1 MKTDQTNEMSET
13 AGKEP
18 PKLSI
23 VTICYNEKN
32 IEATCLSIKNQ
43 LWRNFEWIVIDG
55 GSTDSTLDILKK
67 HEDQISILVSEN
79 DRGIYHAMNKGISRA
94 SGEYIIFMNGGDYFL
109 DIFAL
114 ERVFT
119 NFDLNKDIVCCDVML
134 ILEEGRNMLLQFK
147 HFMPITPEFFLD
159 RCISHQATFIKRQL
173 FVMHGGYNEKR
184 RIVAD
189 WEKWIELTKIHRVEI
204 GHIETV
210 LAIHHYTGISS
221 IMDETHL
228 NERREVIETYFPDMA
243 NSLPPQASRNIAP
256 TIKNR
261 IADKMPSPRGASHY
275 RNYCKVKIF
284 NFILLLRIKKH
295 CHKNNFKYYL
305 LNFIPIGSS
314 TSSITK

>member
-1 MKTDQTNEMSET
+1 MTET
-13 AGKEP
+13 AAKSK

-43 LWRNFEWIVIDG
+43 RWRTFEWIVIDG

-67 HEDQISILVSEN
+67 YEDQISVLVSER

-119 NFDLNKDIVCCDVML
+119 NFDLDKDIVCCDAML
-134 ILEEGRNMLLQFK
+134 LLPEGRNMLLQFK
-147 HFMPITPEFFLD
+147 QFMPITPEFFLE

-173 FVMHGGYNEKR
+173 FVIHGGYNEKR

-189 WEKWIELTKIHRVEI
+189 WEKWIELTKLHRVEI

-210 LAIHHYTGISS
+210 LSIHHYTGISS

-243 NSLPPQASRNIAP
+243 NSPPPQASRDVAP

-261 IADKMPSPRGASHY
+261 IADKMPQSGGGARY

-284 NFILLLRIKKH
+284 DFIPILRIKKH
-295 CHKNNFKYYL
+295 SHRNKFRYYL
-305 LNFIPIGSS
+305 FNFIPIGSS
-314 TSSITK
+314 ISSITK